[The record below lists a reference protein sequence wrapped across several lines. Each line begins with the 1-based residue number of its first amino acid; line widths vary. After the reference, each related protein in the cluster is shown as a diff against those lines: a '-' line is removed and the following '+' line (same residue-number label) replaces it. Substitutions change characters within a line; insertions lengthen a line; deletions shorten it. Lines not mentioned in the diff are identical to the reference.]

1 MLGRYRKKTPPDTD
15 WPLVKNGIEN
25 RKKVVVVVVV
35 VVAQKI
41 SLFSLRFDF
50 RAHKTPN
57 KEEEEKELQMF
68 FFFVF
73 FFFVLSLDTPLM
85 LYK

>member
-1 MLGRYRKKTPPDTD
+1 MMLGRYRKKTPPDTD

-25 RKKVVVVVVV
+25 RKKVVVVVV
-35 VVAQKI
+35 AQKI
-41 SLFSLRFDF
+41 SLFSLRLDF

>member
-1 MLGRYRKKTPPDTD
+1 MMMLGRYRKKTPPDTD

-50 RAHKTPN
+50 RAHKTP

-68 FFFVF
+68 FFV

>member
-1 MLGRYRKKTPPDTD
+1 MMMMMMLGRYRKKTPPDTD

-25 RKKVVVVVVV
+25 RKKVVV
-35 VVAQKI
+35 AQKI

-50 RAHKTPN
+50 RAHKTP

-68 FFFVF
+68 FFV